1 MRLRSSAGS
10 PANSGRGLVLEPDS
24 RHAEAIVR
32 DLGIETAKGVETPR
46 EKPSAEQQ
54 VTDAGSPALDK
65 ERAKLFRSLTMRAAY
80 LAQDRADINE
90 TTKTLARSMQAP
102 NEAAFQKLRRLGR
115 YLQRYPQLPVVCQQ
129 QGLPTKLN
137 VFVDSVHAGCAVTRR
152 STTGMATRFGMH
164 TVKHSTNLQST
175 IALSSGESEYYAL
188 VKGAAIGLGMQSL
201 LCDWGLDVA
210 VEVLS
215 DSSAARGHVSR
226 RGLGRMRHIQS
237 RFLWIQERA
246 ADGHVKISAVPGKQN
261 PSDILTE
268 AVSGQSLLQHL
279 TVLGFEWDVQ
289 KSTLQRATAHS

>member
-1 MRLRSSAGS
+1 M
-10 PANSGRGLVLEPDS
+10 
-24 RHAEAIVR
+24 
-32 DLGIETAKGVETPR
+32 
-46 EKPSAEQQ
+46 
-54 VTDAGSPALDK
+54 
-65 ERAKLFRSLTMRAAY
+65 
-80 LAQDRADINE
+80 NE
-90 TTKTLARSMQAP
+90 TTTTLARSMQAP

-115 YLQRYPQLPVVCQQ
+115 YLQRYPQLSAVYKQQ
-129 QGLPTKLN
+129 RLPTKLK
-137 VFVDSVHAGCAVTRR
+137 VLVDSDHAGCAVTRR